1 MAPTKKTATATT
13 KPAAKNASPA
23 TTKSTKAVKAAA
35 PAAPAPK
42 AEPVAAAPAP
52 TTEVAEVEKDVA
64 GDLFSDFYSKL
75 QVFSTNFAGLKSDF
89 RLLQKTVSR
98 ELRVAK
104 KLNSKRSRKMGKRSP
119 SGFTVPTP
127 VSLELATFLGKPMG
141 TSMARTDVTKEI
153 NNYIRANS
161 LQDKTNGRKIIPDAK
176 LATLLKVGK
185 TDELTYFNLQR
196 YMSPHFPKVA
206 KPAADVAAAGASA

>member
-35 PAAPAPK
+35 PASAPK

-52 TTEVAEVEKDVA
+52 TTEVAEAEKDVA

-89 RLLQKTVSR
+89 RFLQKTVSR

-104 KLNSKRSRKMGKRSP
+104 KLNSKRARKMGKRSP

-127 VSLELATFLGKPMG
+127 VSLELANFLGKPMG

>member
-23 TTKSTKAVKAAA
+23 TTKSTKAVKA
-35 PAAPAPK
+35 AAPAPK

>member
-35 PAAPAPK
+35 PAPK
-42 AEPVAAAPAP
+42 PEPVAAAPAP
-52 TTEVAEVEKDVA
+52 TTEVAEAEKDVA

-104 KLNSKRSRKMGKRSP
+104 KLSSKRARKMGKRSP

-127 VSLELATFLGKPMG
+127 VSLELATFLGKPQG
-141 TSMARTDVTKEI
+141 TEMARTDVTKEI

-206 KPAADVAAAGASA
+206 KPAVAAGASA